1 MREFVAVTHP
11 IFAFNTGALKQQAL
25 MFHRIA
31 VPTLSGVLSAD
42 HEDTKHIRRN
52 LEWLIEA
59 GIVFEPAQSKV
70 KVSSPDHETTLDLL
84 REDGKRLIEVLFG
97 FHMEE
102 LEAARGDATKIAE
115 VQKKIQ
121 VDRLNLAF
129 HGAVFEAD
137 RLVGHVTSL
146 ATNLTRLF
154 SIELREANQLDA
166 YPILPD
172 QSASLETN
180 HRCTKHDVVKIVL
193 AALPLPDDQVS
204 WEQILEYRS
213 DPASQDRFLD
223 LRHWMTEV
231 ARGDL
236 TPSEVEEKL
245 GYLLSRYRRHMEV
258 HKMKSNATMF
268 ETVVVTSADAL
279 GNLASFQW
287 GKAAQALFSLKYM
300 KVDLLEGE
308 LTAEGSEVA
317 YILKTRDAFPRI
329 KH

>member
-1 MREFVAVTHP
+1 MRDFVAVAHP
-11 IFAFNTGALKQQAL
+11 VFAFNAGALKQQAL

-31 VPTLSGVLSAD
+31 IPTLSGVLSAD
-42 HEDTKHIRRN
+42 HEDTKDIRRN
-52 LEWLIEA
+52 LECLIEA
-59 GIVFEPAQSKV
+59 GIVFEPTQSKV
-70 KVSSPDHETTLDLL
+70 KVSSPDHETTLDLM

-97 FHMEE
+97 FRMEE
-102 LEAARGDATKIAE
+102 LEAARGDETKIAE

-121 VDRLNLAF
+121 VDRLSLAF
-129 HGAVFEAD
+129 HGAVFDPD

-146 ATNLTRLF
+146 AAHLTRLF

-172 QSASLETN
+172 QFASLEIN
-180 HRCTKHDVVKIVL
+180 HGSTKQDVVKIAL
-193 AALPLPDDQVS
+193 AALPIPDDQVS
-204 WEQILEYRS
+204 WEQIVEYRT

-236 TPSEVEEKL
+236 TPPEVEEKL
-245 GYLLSRYRRHMEV
+245 EYLLSRYRRHMDV
-258 HKMKSNATMF
+258 HKMKSNTTML
-268 ETVVVTSADAL
+268 ETIVVTTADVL

-287 GKAAQALFSLKYM
+287 GKAAQGLFSFKHR

-317 YILKTRDAFPRI
+317 YIMKAKDAFSSR
-329 KH
+329 